1 MSGLNRFSSRLQPLH
16 HVFLS
21 EKLKAAKSYKRIAGY
36 FRSSIFELVG
46 EEIATISKV
55 QILCNSDLDIGDLKV
70 AKAAEAQIKAKWN
83 ECNPDVESLLRRD
96 RYEKLYDLLV
106 NGNVEIRIVPKDR
119 LFLHGKAGVIEDL
132 NGNKI
137 CFLGSIN
144 ETKSAFQQ
152 NYEILWEDPSPEG
165 VAWVEEEFQYF
176 WDKESWPLPN
186 AIVDEIKRIAD
197 RIVVP
202 MSDFKESD
210 IPAAS
215 LVESPIYRGGE
226 ELQLWQRSF
235 VTLFMDH
242 RNTYGKA
249 RLLLADEVGL
259 GKTLSLA
266 TSAMISV
273 LLEDGPTLI
282 LCPATLTYQWQ
293 AELSDHLGIP
303 SAVWHSS
310 QKEWVN
316 PHGHRI
322 KTQGPEG
329 IRNSPYQIAIVSTG
343 LIVHQSREA
352 EILSDITFGTVIL
365 DEAHKARSRGGL
377 GDQEGQPNNLLEF
390 MKKIGFRSKNIL
402 LGTATPIQTEV
413 SDLWDLMEVLNSGC
427 DFVLGRENV
436 SLWSRRELNS
446 TLPIIKGLKNPFDE
460 RECWEL
466 LRNPLPP
473 DSEDI
478 MIQGLRSS
486 LGISDKNFFVKKPFS
501 DLNYHDQESV
511 KSALTGDYFHNHNPV
526 IRHTVLRRR
535 ETLENAKML
544 EKINVR
550 IHPDI
555 DQYSYDIDFIGEEF
569 RIGLLTNIYFDLA
582 YKAAQGYSSALRK
595 RVRGAGFMESLLL
608 QRICSSFAAGKKTA
622 ERMIQSNETEDIDE
636 DESSFRE
643 TIGEMTPA
651 EKEYLEQVI
660 LELSRPEARDPKIDT
675 VLYFL
680 TGHRI
685 DDKTWLEH
693 GCIIFSQ
700 YYDTV
705 FWAANELAKSLTNEP
720 IALYAGFG
728 KSKIYRE
735 DLWGDVDRD
744 SIKKLVK
751 NKEIRLVLA
760 TDAAC
765 EGLNL
770 QTLGTLINID
780 LPWNPARLE
789 QRLGRI
795 KRFGQSRKTV
805 DMLNLMY
812 HETRD
817 EDIYQVISKRLK
829 EKFDLFGGLPD
840 TIEDEWVSSVEELE
854 KMMDKYIHLRKEN
867 RNVFDERYQKTINSE
882 LNKWD
887 LCSQVL
893 SRKDILDVL
902 SQPW

>member
-16 HVFLS
+16 HVFLT
-21 EKLKAAKSYKRIAGY
+21 EKLKSAKSYKRIAGY

-46 EEIATISKV
+46 EEIANIPKV
-55 QILCNSDLDIGDLKV
+55 QIICNSDLDTGDLKV
-70 AKAAEAQIKAKWN
+70 AKAAEAQLKARWN
-83 ECNPDVESLLRRD
+83 ECDPDVESLFRKD
-96 RYEKLYDLLV
+96 RYKKLYDLLI

-132 NGNKI
+132 NGTKTS
-137 CFLGSIN
+137 FLGSIN
-144 ETKSAFQQ
+144 ETKSAFNQ

-176 WDKESWPLPN
+176 WDKESWPLPD
-186 AIVDEIKRIAD
+186 AIIDEIKRIAD

-202 MSDFKESD
+202 MSDLKESD

-226 ELQLWQRSF
+226 QLQPWQRSF
-235 VTLFMDH
+235 VTLFIDH

-266 TSAMISV
+266 VSGMMSV
-273 LLEDGPTLI
+273 LLGDGPTLI

-303 SAVWHSS
+303 SAVWHSNR
-310 QKEWVN
+310 KEWVD
-316 PHGHRI
+316 HYGHRI

-329 IRNSPYQIAIVSTG
+329 IRDSPYQIAIVSTG
-343 LIVHQSREA
+343 LIVHQSRES
-352 EILSDITFGTVIL
+352 EILSDLKFGTVIL

-377 GDQEGQPNNLLEF
+377 GDQAGQPNNLLEF
-390 MKKIGFRSKNIL
+390 MKKIGYRTKNIL
-402 LGTATPIQTEV
+402 LGTATPIQTDV
-413 SDLWDLMEVLNSGC
+413 ADLWDLLEILNSGS
-427 DFVLGRENV
+427 DFVLGREIV
-436 SLWSRRELNS
+436 SLWRKGELEKI
-446 TLPIIKGLKNPFDE
+446 LPIVKGLQPPSDE
-460 RECWEL
+460 RDAWDL
-466 LRNPLPP
+466 LRNPLAPN
-473 DSEDI
+473 SEDNWF
-478 MIQGLRSS
+478 QDLRTSVGLTEK
-486 LGISDKNFFVKKPFS
+486 DFFVKDPFS
-501 DLNYHDQESV
+501 NLKYLDKEWVRSKLS
-511 KSALTGDYFHNHNPV
+511 GDYFHRHNP
-526 IRHTVLRRR
+526 IFRHTVLRRR
-535 ETLENAKML
+535 EYLENLGML

-550 IHPDI
+550 IHPDTS
-555 DQYSYDIDFIGEEF
+555 QYSYGIDFIGEEF
-569 RIGLLTNIYFDLA
+569 RIGLLTNTTFDVA
-582 YKAAQGYSSALRK
+582 YNAAQGYSSALRK
-595 RVRGAGFMESLLL
+595 RVKGAGFMESLLL
-608 QRICSSFAAGKKTA
+608 QRICSSFAAGKMTA
-622 ERMIQSNETEDIDE
+622 ERMIQSNTAEDLDE
-636 DESSFRE
+636 DEGAFRE
-643 TIGEMTPA
+643 TIGEMTSD
-651 EKEYLEQVI
+651 ERDFLYQI
-660 LELSRPEARDPKIDT
+660 IHELSRPEAHDPKLDA

-680 TGHRI
+680 TEHNI
-685 DDKTWLEH
+685 DGKTWLEH

-700 YYDTV
+700 YYDTA
-705 FWAANELAKSLTNEP
+705 FWAANELAKSLPNEP

-728 KSKIYRE
+728 KSKIYR
-735 DLWGDVDRD
+735 DGLWGDVDRD
-744 SIKKLVK
+744 SIKALVR

-817 EDIYQVISKRLK
+817 EDIYQVISRRLK

-840 TIEDEWVSSVEELE
+840 TIEDEWVASAEELE
-854 KMMDKYIHLRKEN
+854 KMMDKYIHLRREN
-867 RNVFDERYQKTINSE
+867 RNVFDDRNQKSIIPDQNRWE
-882 LNKWD
+882 
-887 LCSQVL
+887 LCSNVL
-893 SRKDILDVL
+893 SRKDVLNILSD
-902 SQPW
+902 PW